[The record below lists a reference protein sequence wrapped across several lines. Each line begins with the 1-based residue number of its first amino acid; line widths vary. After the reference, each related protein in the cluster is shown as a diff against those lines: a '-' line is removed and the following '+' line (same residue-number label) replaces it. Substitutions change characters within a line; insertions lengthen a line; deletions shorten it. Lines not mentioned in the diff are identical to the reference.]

1 MDSGFILKSI
11 DYNLEVLKSLQ
22 PKARVSS
29 TNLTIFHKTR
39 SSVYNIYTILSVAS
53 IWFKD
58 FVYKIWFFF
67 TFFQE
72 WRREKLTFEKQ
83 HGRSQVENLHQGK
96 KWSGTRGWTCSKGLS
111 IQTSGKLNFSIIF
124 RYFDYLFSE
133 LYDFF
138 FETDF
143 AKFNIYVDGNEIYLY

>member
-1 MDSGFILKSI
+1 MIYTKI
-11 DYNLEVLKSLQ
+11 YWLEFRGT
-22 PKARVSS
+22 KARVSS
-29 TNLTIFHKTR
+29 TNLIIFPKTR

-53 IWFKD
+53 ILFKD
-58 FVYKIWFFF
+58 FVYKIWFFFTFFF

-111 IQTSGKLNFSIIF
+111 IQTSGKLNFSIIL
-124 RYFDYLFSE
+124 RYFD
-133 LYDFF
+133 LYS
-138 FETDF
+138 
-143 AKFNIYVDGNEIYLY
+143 VL